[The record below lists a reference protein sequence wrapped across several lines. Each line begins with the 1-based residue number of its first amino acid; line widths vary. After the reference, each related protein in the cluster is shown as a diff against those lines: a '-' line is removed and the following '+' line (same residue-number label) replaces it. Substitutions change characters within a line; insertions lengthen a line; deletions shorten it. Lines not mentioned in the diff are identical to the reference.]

1 MPFVASEGSV
11 RQLAGRLY
19 PGIQQRIVLGGF
31 AQDYLQIWKTQGA
44 VRTTISFLGRNVA
57 QLPLKV
63 YRRKGDA
70 DREQLFDHPLANL
83 LRQPNP
89 WTTQYRFLDAIVHD
103 LSIYDRSYWVKSK
116 GPNGFSLIRQ
126 DPFYTRPL
134 GEVGYYPEAFEVR
147 GLRATKQYPAD
158 QVFFLRGYAGGAAD
172 TGGVS
177 PIESLREVLEE
188 SFYANQSRAQVMRNG
203 ARMSGYLKRPP
214 EAVWSAEAKKNF
226 KEDWATQYSATG
238 PQAGGTPI
246 LEDGMEFVPV
256 SMTPKDLQYIEG
268 RKLTREEV
276 ATAYYI
282 PPPML
287 GLLDNATFSN
297 IVEQHQMLYSD
308 TLGPTLTM
316 IQQEI
321 RLQIV
326 PDITLDEELYAE
338 FSLAEKLRGQFETR
352 QAAIQSAVGGPTMT
366 TNEGRALD
374 NLPPIEGG
382 DELIRPL
389 NVTAPGDHNP
399 VPAGPAAPKPP
410 MMTPTNQPAAAAG
423 PPPMYVR
430 RRNGAL
436 VRA

>member
-19 PGIQQRIVLGGF
+19 PSIQQRIILGGF

-70 DREQLFDHPLANL
+70 DREQLFDHPLADL
-83 LRQPNP
+83 LRKPNP
-89 WTTQYRFLDAIVHD
+89 WTTQYRFLDFIVHD

-116 GPNGFSLIRQ
+116 GPNGISLLRQ
-126 DPFYTRPL
+126 DPLYTYPKGEL
-134 GEVGYYPEAFEVR
+134 GFYPEYFEVR
-147 GLRATKQYPAD
+147 GRRGTKQYPAD
-158 QVFFLRGYAGGAAD
+158 EVFFLRGYAGGMAD

-188 SFYANQSRAQVMRNG
+188 SFYAGQTRAQTMRNG
-203 ARMSGYLKRPP
+203 ARMSGYIKRP
-214 EAVWSAEAKKNF
+214 AGATWSDTAKTTF
-226 KEDWATQYSATG
+226 KADWQAQYSGTG

-246 LEDGMEFVPV
+246 LEDDMDFVPV

-276 ATAYYI
+276 AQAYYI
-282 PPPML
+282 PPPMI
-287 GLLDNATFSN
+287 GLLENATFSN

-308 TLGPTLTM
+308 TLGPTLVM
-316 IQQEI
+316 IQGEVG
-321 RLQIV
+321 LQLV
-326 PDITLDEELYAE
+326 PDVAPGDDVYAE
-338 FSLAEKLRGQFETR
+338 FSLAEKLRGAFEVR

-374 NLPPIEGG
+374 NLPPVEGG

-389 NVTAPGDHNP
+389 NVTAPGDQNP
-399 VPAGPAAPKPP
+399 KPAAPAP
-410 MMTPTNQPAAAAG
+410 MMTPTNRPPAEAAAG
-423 PPPMYVR
+423 RPPMYVR

-436 VRA
+436 VRT